1 MRIRT
6 MTAVLLQV
14 ASLAACDGA
23 TRANRS
29 PVTRSHA
36 AAGGANEAK
45 QSADAI
51 AVGAVGERER
61 PASAPAPASE
71 ELWFRPTTADPM
83 DRLILRTGQAS
94 IEVDSLET
102 AMARLRQLARRAGG
116 FVADAAVQS
125 GRDQVRQATLELK
138 VPSARFDELTEGLEP
153 IGRLEFVNVSAE
165 DVSEEFVDLAARAA
179 NGRRLEERL
188 VELLRTRTGKLQD
201 VLSVERELARVREEI
216 ERIEGR
222 LRYLKT
228 SAAAQH
234 ALGEP
239 ARADAHRRDPGARS
253 DRRGV
258 PGGMAQLR
266 GGARGVDRVPRL
278 SGADRRARLGPGRVR
293 AKVAATG
300 DGVGGKSERG
310 KGSGARPASLF
321 TFPFSRCTVRRPNH
335 PSPMPVDILAIAA
348 HRDDVELT
356 CAGTLLKAVDAGYR
370 AAILD
375 LTAGESGTRGSA
387 DLRADEAKRAAEIL
401 GVTERRNAG
410 LPDARLHNSEE
421 TRRIVVAEIRHFA
434 PRVVILPFPVGRHP
448 DHRVASELGRDA
460 CFLAGLA
467 RYDAPGTPHRPHKI
481 LYALSYRE
489 DPLKPTFVVDISDQ
503 FARKLDAI
511 RCYASQF
518 DGAKAAG
525 EIFPTGQDLYS
536 LVETQNAH
544 YGSLIRSR
552 YGEPFYTHET
562 LAVEDVVA
570 LAVQSM

>member
-61 PASAPAPASE
+61 PASAPAPESE

-228 SAAAQH
+228 SAELSTLSVRLHEPMPIVATQGRGPIAEAFRAAWRNFVGVL
-234 ALGEP
+234 AASIASLGYLVP
-239 ARADAHRRDPGARS
+239 IVVLGWGLVAFGRRWR
-253 DRRGV
+253 
-258 PGGMAQLR
+258 
-266 GGARGVDRVPRL
+266 
-278 SGADRRARLGPGRVR
+278 
-293 AKVAATG
+293 
-300 DGVGGKSERG
+300 
-310 KGSGARPASLF
+310 RPA
-321 TFPFSRCTVRRPNH
+321 
-335 PSPMPVDILAIAA
+335 
-348 HRDDVELT
+348 
-356 CAGTLLKAVDAGYR
+356 
-370 AAILD
+370 
-375 LTAGESGTRGSA
+375 TA
-387 DLRADEAKRAAEIL
+387 
-401 GVTERRNAG
+401 
-410 LPDARLHNSEE
+410 
-421 TRRIVVAEIRHFA
+421 
-434 PRVVILPFPVGRHP
+434 
-448 DHRVASELGRDA
+448 
-460 CFLAGLA
+460 
-467 RYDAPGTPHRPHKI
+467 
-481 LYALSYRE
+481 
-489 DPLKPTFVVDISDQ
+489 
-503 FARKLDAI
+503 
-511 RCYASQF
+511 
-518 DGAKAAG
+518 
-525 EIFPTGQDLYS
+525 
-536 LVETQNAH
+536 
-544 YGSLIRSR
+544 
-552 YGEPFYTHET
+552 
-562 LAVEDVVA
+562 
-570 LAVQSM
+570 